1 MRAGVQNAMN
11 DDPLSILAESL
22 DPLFWPPSRL
32 GAASGWYAHVP
43 FAHWLVCNIKPQ
55 LVVELGTHN
64 GVSYAAFCEAVAR
77 SRLSTACFAVD
88 TWVGDEHA
96 GFYGKEVYAELLRF
110 NKDRYASFSEL
121 LRTTFDAA
129 APHFADD
136 SIDLLH
142 IDGLHTYEA
151 VEHDFETWL
160 PKLSDRAVVLLHD
173 TNVRAGSFGVWRV
186 FLELKQ
192 RWPAFEFLHG
202 HGLGVVAV
210 GSGVPAVVTDLCALG
225 EASIN
230 SVRNR
235 FAIIGEY
242 WAYRAGMLPHAQ
254 SQEFAETVNTLM
266 LALKEERA
274 RADGLA
280 AEIEQLRSE
289 LRGSK
294 EV

>member
-1 MRAGVQNAMN
+1 M
-11 DDPLSILAESL
+11 
-22 DPLFWPPSRL
+22 
-32 GAASGWYAHVP
+32 
-43 FAHWLVCNIKPQ
+43 
-55 LVVELGTHN
+55 
-64 GVSYAAFCEAVAR
+64 
-77 SRLSTACFAVD
+77 
-88 TWVGDEHA
+88 GDEHA
-96 GFYGKEVYAELLRF
+96 GFYGEEVYAELLRF
-110 NKDRYASFSEL
+110 NKARYASFSEL

-151 VEHDFETWL
+151 VEHDFEIWL

-242 WAYRAGMLPHAQ
+242 WAYRAGMRVHAQ
-254 SQEFAETVNTLM
+254 PQEFAETVNTLM

-274 RADGLA
+274 RAEGLT

-289 LRGSK
+289 LRGLK